1 MILLRHG
8 GWICQVSRT
17 ICSLHL
23 KGVKNK
29 CRQEIHCLTLHS
41 EKLKYKWPL
50 ILWCMAAYLCVINDF
65 FFFFFS
71 VTAKI
76 EYLGSR
82 GLTHSWIHCV
92 FVFSIFFFSFGKTT
106 KMFCVDSKYYIK
118 LKWKSFPLHF
128 SCTVKNDKTNLKCVL
143 FMKVLNPKYAWLWKR
158 LSGRPRAKN
167 YILCIWGPSQG
178 TGQISG
184 VPHQLNSAVV

>member
-17 ICSLHL
+17 IRSLHL

-29 CRQEIHCLTLHS
+29 YRQEIHCLPLHS

-65 FFFFFS
+65 FFFFQCDS
-71 VTAKI
+71 QNRI
-76 EYLGSR
+76 LGK
-82 GLTHSWIHCV
+82 SWLDSQLNTLCFCFFH
-92 FVFSIFFFSFGKTT
+92 FFFSFGKTT

-178 TGQISG
+178 TGQISR